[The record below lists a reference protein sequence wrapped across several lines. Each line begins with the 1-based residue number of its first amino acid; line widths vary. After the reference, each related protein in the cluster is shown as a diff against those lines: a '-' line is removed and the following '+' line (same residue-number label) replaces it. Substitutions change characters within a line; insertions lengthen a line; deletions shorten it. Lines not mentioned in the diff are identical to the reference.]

1 MNFVMLRKVIA
12 VLTILV
18 VLSCSPPTEIV
29 TQPDLA
35 ECHPGQ
41 SFNPTSAKITL
52 AGSIIFSNGKSDYYF
67 NLPENSWTCTLP
79 NSQVTNLF
87 KSVDALTLI
96 GAVAKQKNNT
106 QDVVKSRLD
115 FDSGGDFRLF
125 VNEQCASLGLSYLF
139 QVNSPKDERI
149 YGCQINP
156 QVSSAIMWKRTGLDR
171 FIELAYLPFYQPFVD
186 RLSQVNRELM
196 PTSSLQPDK
205 E

>member
-1 MNFVMLRKVIA
+1 MDFVMLRKVIA
-12 VLTILV
+12 VLTMLV
-18 VLSCSPPTEIV
+18 VLSCSPPTEIA

-35 ECHPGQ
+35 ECHPRQ

-52 AGSIIFSNGKSDYYF
+52 AGSVIFSNEKSDYYF
-67 NLPENSWTCTLP
+67 NLPENSWTCTSP

-87 KSVDALTLI
+87 RGVDASTLI

-115 FDSGGDFRLF
+115 FDSGGDFRSF

-139 QVNSPKDERI
+139 QVNSSSDERI

-156 QVSSAIMWKRTGLDR
+156 QVSSAIMWKQTGLDQ

-186 RLSQVNRELM
+186 RLSQVN
-196 PTSSLQPDK
+196 
-205 E
+205 